1 MITFRA
7 FVTKENQVL
16 SVKVVLWVLP
26 LPGKHFQSHKQTIY
40 QERYMKSAMI
50 SLRINM
56 YISPGILK
64 TVSFNMSLKRKQ
76 F

>member
-50 SLRINM
+50 SLHINM
-56 YISPGILK
+56 YISLGYL
-64 TVSFNMSLKRKQ
+64 RQ
-76 F
+76 